1 MISAPSADKPV
12 EAVFPL
18 ILAKSGEDVTI
29 AAIRGG
35 KGLHR
40 KLMELG
46 LRTGTTVN
54 IMQKHG
60 GRMILAHD
68 GQRTALGTGMTQKI
82 QVRLSEVC
90 LPEVRLP
97 ENHKNQETR

>member
-1 MISAPSADKPV
+1 MNSAASANKPT

-18 ILAKSGEDVTI
+18 VLAKSGEDVTI

-35 KGLHR
+35 KGFHR

-46 LRTGTTVN
+46 LRTGTTVT

-82 QVRLSEVC
+82 HVR

-97 ENHKNQETR
+97 ENQKNQETR